1 MLQQAI
7 VWLDEWESNVSQG
20 LIQERYFLTRQ
31 TYEGLKIT
39 IQSTI
44 DLVEYLLD
52 KCEFSYVLT
61 AKCNQDNLEVIIIW
75 NKNCFRN

>member
-1 MLQQAI
+1 MLRQAI

-20 LIQERYFLTRQ
+20 LIQEKYFLTRQ
-31 TYEGLKIT
+31 TYEGLRIT

-52 KCEFSYVLT
+52 TCGFSYVLT
-61 AKCNQDNLEVIIIW
+61 AKCNQDNVEVIII
-75 NKNCFRN
+75 